1 MILRRSLLAA
11 FVVGGLATP
20 AAAEW
25 RLPCIIGGCSITF
38 VSPEYAAR
46 PVQPLKPEAALAAVN
61 AFRIKNGRRTV
72 VLVNVYRRQPRC
84 NRRRR
89 PSETG
94 LATTGPADHDQRT
107 APCEL
112 VFAPRSPR
120 RMSPLGR
127 NRSAT

>member
-1 MILRRSLLAA
+1 MLRRSLLPAA
-11 FVVGGLATP
+11 VIGMLATP
-20 AAAEW
+20 AIAEW

-46 PVQPLKPEAALAAVN
+46 PVQPLNPEAALAAVN
-61 AFRIKNGRRTV
+61 AFRIKYRRGTV
-72 VLVNVYRRQPRC
+72 VLDARLTKAAALQSET
-84 NRRRR
+84 R

-94 LATTGPADHDQRT
+94 SAMTGLADHDQRT
-107 APCEL
+107 VPRARAI
-112 VFAPRSPR
+112 APRLPR